1 MRGRTDAPQSGAGLN
16 MARGQSIR
24 SYAQAAFESAVA
36 NNALD
41 RWEKDL
47 VDVQSL
53 LSNPDFAALVDA
65 PQVPFKVKLDGVQT
79 LLRDVCPQ
87 VRNFVAVLIQSRQID
102 RFDLIRR
109 EFRRLADERLGIAR
123 AEVVTAVP
131 LDDERRGRIAANL
144 GQIVGRKIVMTEK
157 VDPAVL
163 GGIVARVGDRLI
175 DGSTRT
181 RLHDLRSALASR
193 PS

>member
-1 MRGRTDAPQSGAGLN
+1 

-163 GGIVARVGDRLI
+163 GGIVARIGDRLI